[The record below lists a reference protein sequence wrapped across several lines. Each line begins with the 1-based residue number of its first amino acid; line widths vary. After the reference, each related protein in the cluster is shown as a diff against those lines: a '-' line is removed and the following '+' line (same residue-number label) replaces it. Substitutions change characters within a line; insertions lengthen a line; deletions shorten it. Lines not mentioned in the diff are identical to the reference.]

1 MEKKEQEEEERT
13 QSSLYSAPDYNPT
26 KEFQGKDIN
35 RSYTPETDLPFF
47 PTNPD
52 ISINCEKC
60 GQYVNLQFLKKHR
73 FYHTALT
80 TLHYVK
86 EQPKTVEA
94 LLQRRN
100 AILKKMMASGNQES
114 SLTLQKVEKV
124 NDAYE
129 YLKVHLDGTF
139 EELRQ
144 FQEEIDTEVSG
155 IGLNCN
161 PDCALAI
168 GIAASENKRWKNDM
182 EDTRTY
188 QDCFGEDADKCYFA
202 LFDGHQG
209 RFAAEVAAS
218 ELHRLLLNEMA
229 KFDPKTKSMYV
240 TNLAEKTDLSQYSF
254 HRPNT
259 SNSERV
265 QLHDESVNIV
275 DQIINLC
282 ESKYK
287 ELIKS
292 GSTTPGETDDSML
305 DTERTDLTTDS
316 VNSAIKQN
324 KNKKSPFTLKME
336 HAFQKA
342 YYLLDILLSYGKDEK
357 SRVRWSGC
365 SALSIVIQNTCTPL
379 KKVFGELGD
388 KGEDKQITVSFG
400 ENKENKDE
408 KRALTSPSQTF
419 DPPKEH
425 GLIYLANAGNVQA
438 VLVRGNHPYLISK
451 EHTPSNLK
459 ERNRVL
465 KSGGTLSESTTECRV
480 NGVLCATRGL
490 GNHGDKKLKECVLVE
505 PYTAC
510 VPIDQYAQFLFI
522 ATKGVWDVFSV
533 KEAANLLKRKLE
545 SLKPSKN
552 KSLLPSNQLP
562 VPSVIS
568 STLRPLLEEVNT
580 SQRVSFSET
589 EGSDSSLRDENDKG
603 GTSGN
608 SSKPHSLAE
617 IQEVKRE
624 GQRSRP
630 NSKISMQNAQEDLT
644 NQHKANGEEF
654 NHSMPLER
662 LKLRSGPTQTGKK
675 NLDFDMLT
683 EIGSQKD
690 QEESGDESGNE
701 ADFETYE
708 DGFSMPNVSQ
718 LSQYG
723 GFLTQE
729 QYQREFAKR
738 MAEHLVQAALLAGA
752 KDNITVMV
760 VLLPGCGL

>member
-1 MEKKEQEEEERT
+1 MEQKEQEEEEST
-13 QSSLYSAPDYNPT
+13 QSSLYSVPDYNPT

-47 PTNPD
+47 PSNPD
-52 ISINCEKC
+52 ISVSCEKC
-60 GQYVNLQFLKKHR
+60 GQYVSLQFLKKHR
-73 FYHTALT
+73 LYHTALT
-80 TLHYVK
+80 TMHYTK
-86 EQPKTVEA
+86 EQPQTVEA
-94 LLQRRN
+94 LLRRRN

-114 SLTLQKVEKV
+114 SAMLQKVEKV

-144 FQEEIDTEVSG
+144 FQEDIDTEVSG
-155 IGLNCN
+155 IGLNCS
-161 PDCALAI
+161 PDCALAL

-188 QDCFGEDADKCYFA
+188 QDCFGEDADKCYLA

-209 RFAAEVAAS
+209 RFAADVAAS
-218 ELHRLLLNEMA
+218 ELHRLLLNELA
-229 KFDPKTKSMYV
+229 KFDPKTKSTYV
-240 TNLAEKTDLSQYSF
+240 MNLAEKTDLSQYNFS
-254 HRPNT
+254 RPNT

-265 QLHDESVNIV
+265 QLHEESVNII

-287 ELIKS
+287 DLIKS
-292 GSTTPGETDDSML
+292 GITTYGEIDDYML

-316 VNSAIKQN
+316 VDNAIKQN

-336 HAFQKA
+336 RAFQKA
-342 YYLLDILLSYGKDEK
+342 YYLLDILLSYGRDEK

-365 SALSIVIQNTCTPL
+365 SALTIVIQNTFTPL
-379 KKVFGELGD
+379 KKVFGELSD
-388 KGEDKQITVSFG
+388 TVEDKQVKVSFG
-400 ENKENKDE
+400 ENKENEEE
-408 KRALTSPSQTF
+408 KQALTSP

-425 GLIYLANAGNVQA
+425 GVIYLANAGNVQA

-465 KSGGTLSESTTECRV
+465 KCGGTLSESTAECRV

-505 PYTAC
+505 PYTTC
-510 VPIDQYAQFLFI
+510 VPIDQYAQFLFM

-545 SLKPSKN
+545 SLIPSKN

-562 VPSVIS
+562 APSIIS
-568 STLRPLLEEVNT
+568 STLKPLLEEVNT
-580 SQRVSFSET
+580 SHRVSFSEP
-589 EGSDSSLRDENDKG
+589 EGSDRSLRDDKDAKSD
-603 GTSGN
+603 TSGN
-608 SSKPHSLAE
+608 YSKPHSLAAV
-617 IQEVKRE
+617 QEVKDE

-630 NSKISMQNAQEDLT
+630 SSKISTQNEQEDLT
-644 NQHKANGEEF
+644 NQPQKNGKVV
-654 NHSMPLER
+654 NPSMPLER
-662 LKLRSGPTQTGKK
+662 SKLGSGQTQTGKK
-675 NLDFDMLT
+675 SLDFDLET
-683 EIGSQKD
+683 EIGSCKD
-690 QEESGDESGNE
+690 QGESGDESGNE
-701 ADFETYE
+701 ADVETYG
-708 DGFSMPNVSQ
+708 DGLSMPNTSQ

-723 GFLTQE
+723 GSLTQE